1 VQEREMSDERGP
13 DPQAMSDRDREIAA
27 EVDRL
32 LRDEAGVY
40 AAVRVG
46 DGVAYLDGLVE
57 SEAQRDAA
65 TDLSL
70 RVEGIAR
77 VQNDLE
83 IEEFGQ
89 PGDATRPDEQ
99 IHGDISYQM
108 LERDRQENRDPF
120 QEPTEQDFNE
130 PVPLVGSDVTSSTMI
145 AAEEGIPYVPPTDPV
160 VRPSTDEQTI
170 AVVGGFG
177 TASDEE
183 FPDRLATTDLG
194 DAPPGDEDLRDEV
207 LQALRADAATTDLV
221 IAVTVRN
228 GRVFLRG
235 EVPSLDD
242 AESAEE
248 VAGRVPGIREVIEEL
263 SVTALG

>member
-1 VQEREMSDERGP
+1 MSDERGP
-13 DPQAMSDRDREIAA
+13 DPQAMSEHDREIAA
-27 EVDRL
+27 EIDRL
-32 LRDEAGVY
+32 VRDEAGVY

-46 DGVAYLDGLVE
+46 DGVAYLDGIVE

-65 TDLSL
+65 TDLAL

-89 PGDATRPDEQ
+89 PGDATRADEQ
-99 IHGDISYQM
+99 IRGDISYQM
-108 LERDRQENRDPF
+108 LEQDREANPDPF
-120 QEPTEQDFNE
+120 REPNEQDFND
-130 PVPLVGSDVTSSTMI
+130 PVPVVGDDVTSSTMI

-160 VRPSTDEQTI
+160 VRPSRDEQTI
-170 AVVGGFG
+170 AIVGGFG

-183 FPDRLATTDLG
+183 FPDQTATTATG

-207 LQALRADAATTDLV
+207 LQALRSDAATIDLV

-248 VAGRVPGIREVIEEL
+248 VAGRVPGIREVVEEL

>member
-1 VQEREMSDERGP
+1 MSDERGP
-13 DPQAMSDRDREIAA
+13 DPQEMGEQDRTLAVQ
-27 EVDRL
+27 VDQL

-46 DGVAYLDGLVE
+46 DGTAYLDGIVE
-57 SEAQRDAA
+57 SPEQRDAA
-65 TDLSL
+65 SDLAL
-70 RVEGIAR
+70 RVAGIRR

-89 PGDATRPDEQ
+89 PGDATRAD
-99 IHGDISYQM
+99 GATYADVSYQM
-108 LERDRQENRDPF
+108 LEGDQRTATNPF
-120 QEPTEQDFNE
+120 QEQGE
-130 PVPLVGSDVTSSTMI
+130 PDYNDPIPLAGGDMTSSTLI

-160 VRPSTDEQTI
+160 VRPSRDEQMI

-177 TASDEE
+177 TAADEE
-183 FPDRLATTDLG
+183 FPDRLATTAIG
-194 DAPPGDEDLRDEV
+194 DGPPGDEDLRDEV
-207 LQALRADAATTDLV
+207 IAALRADAATTDLV

-228 GRVFLRG
+228 GRVHLRG

>member
-1 VQEREMSDERGP
+1 MSDERGP
-13 DPQAMSDRDREIAA
+13 DPQAMSGHDREIAA
-27 EVDRL
+27 EIDRFL
-32 LRDEAGVY
+32 QSEAGVY

-46 DGVAYLDGLVE
+46 DGVAYLDGMVE
-57 SEAQRDAA
+57 SVAQRDAA
-65 TDLSL
+65 TDLAL
-70 RVEGIAR
+70 RVAGIER

-83 IEEFGQ
+83 VEEFGQ
-89 PGDATRPDEQ
+89 PGDPTRSDEQ
-99 IHGDISYQM
+99 IRGDITYQM
-108 LERDRQENRDPF
+108 LEQDREANPDPLA
-120 QEPTEQDFNE
+120 EPTEQDFND
-130 PVPLVGSDVTSSTMI
+130 PVPLVGSDMTSSTMI

-160 VRPSTDEQTI
+160 VRPSRDEQTI

-177 TASDEE
+177 TSADEE
-183 FPDRLATTDLG
+183 YPDRLATTALG

-207 LQALRADAATTDLV
+207 LQALRADAATTDLL

-228 GRVFLRG
+228 GRAYLRG

-263 SVTALG
+263 SVAAIG

>member
-1 VQEREMSDERGP
+1 MSDERGP

-183 FPDRLATTDLG
+183 FPDRLATTALG

-263 SVTALG
+263 SVMALG